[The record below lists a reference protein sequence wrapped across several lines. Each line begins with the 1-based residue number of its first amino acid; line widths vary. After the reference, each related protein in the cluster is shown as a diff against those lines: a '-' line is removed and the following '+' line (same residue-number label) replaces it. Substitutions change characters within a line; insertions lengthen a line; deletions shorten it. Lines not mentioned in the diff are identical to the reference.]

1 MSLSCLARV
10 LDSRKHGDM
19 ARCKSLSTTAFV
31 GTHIVQSGEI
41 DVIEGVHDNE
51 HNQVTWHTMANCSLT
66 PSTDLFSGSLA
77 VRISVWYWSEPH
89 SFNFAD
95 RKLH

>member
-1 MSLSCLARV
+1 MTLLSQVWPSFWTKGINWPA
-10 LDSRKHGDM
+10 G
-19 ARCKSLSTTAFV
+19 
-31 GTHIVQSGEI
+31 GEI

-66 PSTDLFSGSLA
+66 PSADLFSGSLA
-77 VRISVWYWSEPH
+77 VRISAWYCSEPH
-89 SFNFAD
+89 SFNLSD